1 MSRRLCLLP
10 IALVLALGGCTQ
22 QQTSTNDF
30 KGAEKDVAQVLA
42 DLQSDAQGRK
52 PGTICSDLLSRELA
66 DKLKSAG
73 NDCTAEMEKITSDAD
88 DYRLEVTDVSIS
100 GSTATATV
108 ESRRGDQKKAK
119 TTYKL
124 VREDGD
130 WRLSDLG
137 ASPT

>member
-1 MSRRLCLLP
+1 MSRRRCLLP
-10 IALVLALGGCTQ
+10 IALVLALGGCAQ

-30 KGAEKDVAQVLA
+30 KGAEKDVAQVIA

-52 PGTICSDLLSRELA
+52 PGTICSDILSRGLA

-73 NDCTAEMEKITSDAD
+73 NDCTAEMEKIASDAD

-108 ESRRGDQKKAK
+108 ESRRSGKADAK
-119 TTYKL
+119 TTFSL

-130 WRLSDLG
+130 WRLSDFG
-137 ASPT
+137 AS